1 MPRRRANQFRS
12 SEVSTLMSAPIGYKK
27 LLLTASMLLALAACT
42 TSDIA
47 SVEEPAA
54 VPMTGET
61 NDPAPGFEKVAAGSE
76 EDFILNVG
84 RRIYFTQDSAKLDSV
99 AMATLDSQANWLNSN
114 PVWLLK
120 LQGFADDSGSASQM
134 VALSQKRADAAMAY
148 LASKG
153 VDASRMWAKG
163 YGNDREVRDCTD
175 RSCKVQNRRVVIN
188 LRSQRDAP

>member
-1 MPRRRANQFRS
+1 MRYI
-12 SEVSTLMSAPIGYKK
+12 VLMSAPTGYKK
-27 LLLTASMLLALAACT
+27 LLVAASMLLALAACT
-42 TSDIA
+42 TPDIA

-54 VPMTGET
+54 VPMTGQT
-61 NDPAPGFEKVAAGSE
+61 NDPAPGFENVAAGSE

-99 AMATLDSQANWLNSN
+99 AMATLDSQAYWLNRN
-114 PVWLLK
+114 PAWLLK
-120 LQGFADDSGSASQM
+120 LQGFADDSGSAAQM
-134 VALSQKRADAAMAY
+134 VSLSQKRADAAMAY

-163 YGNDREVRDCTD
+163 YGNEREVRDCTD
-175 RSCKVQNRRVVIN
+175 RSCKVQNRRVVTN